1 MEFSGQRIYLGRWGD
16 ASTKEAYERTVA
28 EWLSNRRT
36 IPVDRQQITVT
47 ELLTLPP
54 KPSPASSVVI
64 LEVVRTQFLV
74 HSRC

>member
-47 ELLTLPP
+47 ELYRDYWVYCDVHRP
-54 KPSPASSVVI
+54 KSSPETI
-64 LEVVRTQFLV
+64 
-74 HSRC
+74 